1 MSAIIL
7 ENDALFES
15 TPDAL
20 VIALQNVDN
29 ESLTCADR
37 EAACRANGN
46 AWAYC
51 RNEIWNK
58 HTALCAEELFKS
70 LSKYINACGQ
80 KLTTQTLLQEAA
92 KLYLWTE
99 YGGDDIQVPRGIGLL
114 RRLETLIFRGTI
126 ATETFKYVGELRGL
140 KELNV
145 EFCNLENLPEAFETL
160 QSLTTLRVSGNE
172 FKEFPNVVY
181 KLAALETFIAAHCEL
196 TEFPIGM
203 LKLLNLRTL
212 VLHFN
217 HISYVELI
225 SKALAQQ
232 ASLTHLDLMGNK
244 LTAFPI
250 PLLQLTTLI
259 DLNLSD
265 NELDTVPELISNL
278 SGLQYLNLRKNQ
290 ISKIPK
296 SLCKLT
302 RLVEL
307 RLDNNY
313 LSELP
318 AHMIDTLTALK
329 VLHVYLQ
336 ENAHG
341 IDLSHLDIHPTL
353 KSKITP

>member
-1 MSAIIL
+1 MS
-7 ENDALFES
+7 FES

-20 VIALQNVDN
+20 VIALQNLDI

-70 LSKYINACGQ
+70 LSKYIIGRGQ
-80 KLTTQTLLQEAA
+80 KLTTPTLLQEAA
-92 KLYLWTE
+92 ELYLWTE

-114 RRLETLIFRGTI
+114 RRLENLIFQGTI
-126 ATETFKYVGELRGL
+126 AIETFKYVGELRGL

-172 FKEFPNVVY
+172 FKKEFPNVVY
-181 KLAALETFIAAHCEL
+181 KLAALETFIAANCEL
-196 TEFPIGM
+196 TEFPIEM
-203 LKLLNLRTL
+203 LKLMHLRRL
-212 VLHFN
+212 DLYYN
-217 HISYVELI
+217 DISYVELI

-232 ASLTHLDLMGNK
+232 ASLTHLNLMGNK

-259 DLNLSD
+259 DLDLSD

-278 SGLQYLNLRKNQ
+278 SGLQYLNLRQNQ

-318 AHMIDTLTALK
+318 AHMIDTLTAL
-329 VLHVYLQ
+329 
-336 ENAHG
+336 EA
-341 IDLSHLDIHPTL
+341 
-353 KSKITP
+353 